1 MEGNL
6 ERNNFK
12 RTFGDGPAGKEVGK
26 MHMLFIPTSL

>member
-26 MHMLFIPTSL
+26 NAYVFYSN